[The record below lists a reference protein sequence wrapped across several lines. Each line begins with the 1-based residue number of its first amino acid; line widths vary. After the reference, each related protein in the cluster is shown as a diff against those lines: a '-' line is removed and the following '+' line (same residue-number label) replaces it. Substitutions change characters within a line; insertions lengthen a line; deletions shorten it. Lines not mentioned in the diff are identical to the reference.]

1 MRCYCA
7 PMEGVTGCRY
17 RQTHSR
23 FFTGVDKYYTP
34 FLSPSQHHVFTRRE
48 KREINPERNRG
59 MDVVPQLLTK
69 NAGDFLWAA
78 NELFAMGYR
87 EVNLN
92 LGCPSGTVVA
102 KGKGSGFLRDLE
114 GLERFLDQVYA
125 GAEGP
130 VSVKTRLGME
140 DPEEFWPLLELYNRY
155 PICEL
160 TVHLRVRSDYYRRPA
175 RREGLGRILRESRNI
190 VCCNGDVNGP
200 ADLAALKGEHPAVE
214 RVMLGRGLI
223 ADPGLAA
230 RLKGGPATER
240 GVLKDFH
247 DALYR
252 GYAQDFGSDRNAML
266 RMKEVWCYL
275 EGLFDG
281 GERIWKKLRRTGDPR
296 EYEDLVER
304 VFGEL
309 ALRSQAVPCW
319 QVTP

>member
-1 MRCYCA
+1 M
-7 PMEGVTGCRY
+7 
-17 RQTHSR
+17 
-23 FFTGVDKYYTP
+23 
-34 FLSPSQHHVFTRRE
+34 
-48 KREINPERNRG
+48 
-59 MDVVPQLLTK
+59 
-69 NAGDFLWAA
+69 
-78 NELFAMGYR
+78 
-87 EVNLN
+87 
-92 LGCPSGTVVA
+92 
-102 KGKGSGFLRDLE
+102 
-114 GLERFLDQVYA
+114 
-125 GAEGP
+125 
-130 VSVKTRLGME
+130 
-140 DPEEFWPLLELYNRY
+140 
-155 PICEL
+155 
-160 TVHLRVRSDYYRRPA
+160 RSDYYRRPA
-175 RREGLGRILRESRNI
+175 RREGLVRILRESRNI

-200 ADLAALKGEHPAVE
+200 ADLAALKGDCPAVE

>member
-23 FFTGVDKYYTP
+23 FFAGVDKYYTP

-48 KREINPERNRG
+48 KRDIDPERNRG
-59 MDVVPQLLTK
+59 LNVVPQLLTK

-130 VSVKTRLGME
+130 VSVKTRLGVE

-214 RVMLGRGLI
+214 RVMLGRGLV
-223 ADPGLAA
+223 ADPSLA
-230 RLKGGPATER
+230 RQLRGGPPLSGGELR
-240 GVLKDFH
+240 QFH
-247 DALYR
+247 DGLLADYLACIQ
-252 GYAQDFGSDRNAML
+252 GEVNVL
-266 RMKEVWCYL
+266 HKMKELWNYWGCLFPQERRALKAIRKAGRLAEYRRAAESLL
-275 EGLFDG
+275 EREPAPG
-281 GERIWKKLRRTGDPR
+281 GGYSP
-296 EYEDLVER
+296 
-304 VFGEL
+304 EL
-309 ALRSQAVPCW
+309 L
-319 QVTP
+319 

>member
-1 MRCYCA
+1 MRFYSA
-7 PMEGVTGCRY
+7 PMEGVTGWLY
-17 RQTHSR
+17 R
-23 FFTGVDKYYTP
+23 GVHHRCFPGADKYFMP
-34 FLSPSQHHVFTRRE
+34 FLSVSQDHVFPRRE
-48 KREINPERNRG
+48 LQDILPAHNEGVPA
-59 MDVVPQLLTK
+59 VPQLLTRR
-69 NAGDFLWAA
+69 AEDFLWAA
-78 NELFAMGYR
+78 GELAAMGYR

-130 VSVKTRLGME
+130 VSVKTRLGVE